1 MLTEK
6 ELNFLSEL
14 ITFEDNAYKKADCY
28 AKSCQ
33 DESLCSLLGQ
43 IAKCHKSRKEK
54 LIERLK

>member
-6 ELNFLSEL
+6 ELNFITEL

-28 AKSCQ
+28 AKNFTDS
-33 DESLCSLLGQ
+33 ELCSLLGK
-43 IAKCHKSRKEK
+43 IASCHKSRKEK